1 MVLALSSWVIALTLG
16 SLIGVARTLPIA
28 PIRLL
33 ATAYVEVFRN
43 IPVLVQMFLWFFVL
57 PEVLP
62 DRRRR
67 LAEARSAAPGV
78 LFGNDVPGS
87 VHGFPSCRTGAL
99 GHQKRPGRVER
110 CSACIGLSLAQTYR
124 HVLLPLGYRI
134 IVPPLTSEF
143 LGIFKNTSIALTIG
157 VMEITASSRQIES
170 YTFQGYEAFTA
181 ATLTV
186 PDHRDRAVVPDASA
200 RVANPYS
207 GMDRQGQSEPTID
220 GQVRCRCNHPQ
231 PALSLAGAA
240 AELLAC
246 GACDRGRHLLRRDP
260 GRAAHVVIQAR
271 RIDRVGYVNF
281 FRSVP
286 LILVIF
292 WIYFLVPLVLGRAT
306 GPFLSAVIAFTM
318 FETAYYCEIIRA
330 GVQSIP
336 RGQISAGLASGMSG
350 LQAMRH
356 IVMPQAFR
364 NMTPILLTQSIIL
377 FQDTSLVYV
386 VTLRDFMTSV
396 STVANQEL
404 RLVELYLFAAVV
416 YFAICFAG
424 SRVIGQ
430 FSGGFQR

>member
-1 MVLALSSWVIALTLG
+1 MGQFDINVIVRNLPYLWQGLQLSF
-16 SLIGVARTLPIA
+16 
-28 PIRLL
+28 LL
-33 ATAYVEVFRN
+33 AG
-43 IPVLVQMFLWFFVL
+43 
-57 PEVLP
+57 
-62 DRRRR
+62 
-67 LAEARSAAPGV
+67 LAICG
-78 LFGNDVPGS
+78 
-87 VHGFPSCRTGAL
+87 
-99 GHQKRPGRVER
+99 
-110 CSACIGLSLAQTYR
+110 
-124 HVLLPLGYRI
+124 
-134 IVPPLTSEF
+134 
-143 LGIFKNTSIALTIG
+143 GIFFGAILAVLRMSSFKPVALIA
-157 VMEITASSRQIES
+157 
-170 YTFQGYEAFTA
+170 
-181 ATLTV
+181 
-186 PDHRDRAVVPDASA
+186 
-200 RVANPYS
+200 
-207 GMDRQGQSEPTID
+207 
-220 GQVRCRCNHPQ
+220 
-231 PALSLAGAA
+231 
-240 AELLAC
+240 
-246 GACDRGRHLLRRDP
+246 
-260 GRAAHVVIQAR
+260 
-271 RIDRVGYVNF
+271 VGYVNF

-336 RGQISAGLASGMSG
+336 RGQINAGLASGMSR

-404 RLVELYLFAAVV
+404 RLVELYLFAAAV

-430 FSGGFQR
+430 FSGSFQR